1 MRMASREV
9 ARRPRLNG
17 VGVMTE
23 KRWETYE
30 QVAQYLLDKF
40 CDKFG
45 LERVEGK
52 QKLRGTSGTNWEIDA
67 KGIRQGG
74 MGFLIVECRRYTTSK
89 LVQKDV
95 GSLCWSITETG
106 ANGGIIV
113 SPFDLQK
120 GAKMVASAANVKHV
134 TLDPGSTTKEYVMR
148 FLDDIFAGLHDT
160 LTPTDSFP
168 TTVYDKDGH
177 DITIR

>member
-1 MRMASREV
+1 
-9 ARRPRLNG
+9 
-17 VGVMTE
+17 MTE
-23 KRWETYE
+23 KKSETYE

-52 QKLRGTSGTNWEIDA
+52 QGLLGRRSGTNWTIDA
-67 KGIRQGG
+67 KGICQSGV
-74 MGFLIVECRRYTTSK
+74 GFLIVECRRYTTSK
-89 LVQKDV
+89 LAQEDV
-95 GSLCWSITETG
+95 GGIAYRIMDTG
-106 ANGGIIV
+106 ADGGISV

-120 GAKMVASAANVKHV
+120 GARKIAAAENVKRV
-134 TLDPGSTTKEYVMR
+134 TLDPDSTTKEFLMR

-160 LTPTDSFP
+160 LLATDSF
-168 TTVYDKDGH
+168 TATVYDKDGL